1 MGIRRFSILA
11 LVLMGTQMCAA
22 QDQPA
27 QSNPAQNPPAQTQD
41 TERSTPAPALTGLAG
56 IDTPT
61 AEGDSSD
68 ALPQIPALLGG
79 RGNSLAFPSEQQRS
93 NYLRGGLNV
102 GAAYDDNALLAPGG
116 GVGNMT
122 YSVFP
127 NIAIEQTL
135 PRIRWSLGYAAGL
148 TVNQRLS
155 NNNQGSHDLAFESQ
169 FRLSPHVNLRV
180 AEDFLMTSGIFDSG
194 TGAGVQPGAG
204 GPNTGLLTPLASRR
218 SSVTVVET
226 NYHFALNDVVGA
238 SGSFYDLHY
247 RDAPKGTQT
256 LVDTRTASGS
266 AFWFH
271 RLFQQDW
278 AGLSY
283 GFERLTFD
291 PDGET
296 RVHSFMVVNTLSFAS
311 KFTIS
316 AFIGPQYSDNHG
328 VIAVGPGAGQDSQF
342 SDWSVAGGVE
352 GAWQSK
358 RTGLAAGYSKRVN
371 DGGGVLGAVRLQNVH
386 ANFRR
391 ELFPGWSAAFGVGHG
406 SNRSLTVP
414 VAGTATSIDTTSI
427 SASLERSI
435 GRSLGLRMGY
445 SHDFQNQSGSGDPAQ
460 NFDAHRNRF
469 FVTLSY
475 QWAKPLGR

>member
-155 NNNQGSHDLAFESQ
+155 NNNQGSHDLAFESPKNVV
-169 FRLSPHVNLRV
+169 L
-180 AEDFLMTSGIFDSG
+180 
-194 TGAGVQPGAG
+194 
-204 GPNTGLLTPLASRR
+204 GLLPSL
-218 SSVTVVET
+218 
-226 NYHFALNDVVGA
+226 GA
-238 SGSFYDLHY
+238 SH
-247 RDAPKGTQT
+247 
-256 LVDTRTASGS
+256 
-266 AFWFH
+266 
-271 RLFQQDW
+271 FQ
-278 AGLSY
+278 
-283 GFERLTFD
+283 F
-291 PDGET
+291 
-296 RVHSFMVVNTLSFAS
+296 
-311 KFTIS
+311 
-316 AFIGPQYSDNHG
+316 
-328 VIAVGPGAGQDSQF
+328 
-342 SDWSVAGGVE
+342 
-352 GAWQSK
+352 
-358 RTGLAAGYSKRVN
+358 
-371 DGGGVLGAVRLQNVH
+371 
-386 ANFRR
+386 
-391 ELFPGWSAAFGVGHG
+391 
-406 SNRSLTVP
+406 
-414 VAGTATSIDTTSI
+414 
-427 SASLERSI
+427 
-435 GRSLGLRMGY
+435 
-445 SHDFQNQSGSGDPAQ
+445 
-460 NFDAHRNRF
+460 
-469 FVTLSY
+469 
-475 QWAKPLGR
+475 

>member
-1 MGIRRFSILA
+1 MSIRNCSIIG
-11 LVLMGTQMCAA
+11 LVLVGMQILSA
-22 QDQPA
+22 
-27 QSNPAQNPPAQTQD
+27 AQNPPAQTRD
-41 TERSTPAPALTGLAG
+41 TERSAPAPALSGLAG
-56 IDTPT
+56 IDTPA
-61 AEGDSSD
+61 AEDDTSSG
-68 ALPQIPALLGG
+68 LPQIPSLLGG
-79 RGNSLAFPSEQQRS
+79 RGASMAFQSESERS

-102 GAAYDDNALLAPGG
+102 GAAYDDNALLTTGNGA
-116 GVGNMT
+116 GNMT
-122 YSVFP
+122 YTVFP

-135 PRIRWSLGYAAGL
+135 PRMRWSLGYAAGL

-155 NNNQGSHDLAFESQ
+155 NNNQGSHDLNFESQ

-180 AEDFLMTSGIFDSG
+180 AEAFSLTSGVFDAG

-204 GPNTGLLTPLASRR
+204 GPNAGLLTPLASRR

-226 NYHFALNDVVGA
+226 NYHFALKDVVGA

-247 RDAPKGTQT
+247 RDVPAGTPT

-271 RLFQQDW
+271 RLFRQDW

-283 GFERLTFD
+283 RFERFTFD

-296 RVHSFMVVNTLSFAS
+296 LVHSFMAVNTLSFAS

-316 AFIGPQYSDNHG
+316 GFIGPQYSDNHG
-328 VIAVGPGAGQDSQF
+328 VVAVGPGAGQVSQF
-342 SDWSVAGGVE
+342 NDWSVAGGVE
-352 GAWQSK
+352 GGWQSK
-358 RTGLAAGYSKRVN
+358 RTSVAAGYSKRVN

-391 ELFPGWSAAFGVGHG
+391 ELFPGWAAVFGIGYG
-406 SNRSLTVP
+406 SNKSLTVP
-414 VAGTATSIDTTSI
+414 VAGTATSIDSTSV
-427 SASLERSI
+427 SASLERNI
-435 GRSLGLRMGY
+435 GESLGLRMGY
-445 SHDFQNQSGSGDPAQ
+445 SHDFQSQSGSSDLTQ

-475 QWAKPLGR
+475 QWAKPIGR